1 MSQPGTTASSTTID
15 ASYFSD
21 SEQLSKTLTDSRS
34 LDTLQRSS
42 FPDAQAVVTAFAA
55 ETSAGA
61 WSTTLSRADVAT
73 RLTAMVSPTNTTQNP
88 YYGNFIYADGPRTL
102 QQAGMNLCGPAA
114 FFQTAIGRDPVAVMK
129 FATQLF
135 DTGSATIGS
144 LTVTP
149 GQDLLQA
156 DFNAMLQKTNNK
168 FTAAEWMLFGALRNS
183 TDVFWQGSWQG
194 DPTQMVAALTRP
206 EELAGWM
213 RSSGLWSSVDD
224 HGKWA
229 ANPGILS
236 AANLTMPAGTDIPL
250 LINANL
256 MAKATLWNPTAGAA
270 DANPPVANPPIDNTF
285 LLSSFPNHW
294 VVLLAEI
301 IPDATQQNVLLSIWS
316 WGKRYYLSVPNQVFV
331 DNYYGAIIAA
341 CGGATAMPLPS
352 TDPAPASS

>member
-1 MSQPGTTASSTTID
+1 MSNPGTSATSSTLD

-21 SEQLSKTLTDSRS
+21 TEELTKTLVDKRATD
-34 LDTLQRSS
+34 TQMRSS
-42 FPDAQAVVTAFAA
+42 FADAQAVVSAFAA

-73 RLTAMVSPTNTTQNP
+73 RLTAMVTPSDPQYTNP
-88 YYGNFIYADGPRTL
+88 VPSDGPRSL

-114 FFQTAIGRDPVAVMK
+114 FFQMALGRDPVAVMK

-135 DTGSATIGS
+135 DSGTATIGN
-144 LTVTP
+144 LTITP

-156 DFNAMLQKTNNK
+156 DFNAMLAKTTNK

-194 DPTQMVAALTRP
+194 DPTQLVAAMTRP

-213 RSSGLWSSVDD
+213 RNSGIWSSVDD

-229 ANPGILS
+229 TNPGILN
-236 AANLTMPAGTDIPL
+236 AANLTMPVGTDIPL
-250 LINANL
+250 LIHANL
-256 MAKATLWNPTAGAA
+256 IAKATLWNPNTGNP
-270 DANPPVANPPIDNTF
+270 DDPNTPTANPTKPSSTF

-301 IPDATQQNVLLSIWS
+301 IPDATQQNVLISLWT
-316 WGKRYYLSVPNQVFV
+316 WGQRLYLSVPNQVFV
-331 DNYYGAIIAA
+331 DNYYGAIIGQSAA
-341 CGGATAMPLPS
+341 AAA
-352 TDPAPASS
+352 PAPTGDPPAGS